1 MRRRR
6 SYWRGAGEED
16 LLGVRPREGDRHDR
30 LIPMINVVFLLLTF
44 FLIAGT
50 IRVNDGLNIEPPA
63 IDTSGVIDEQ
73 APTLSVEASGAL
85 HFGGRVVTM
94 DEAVAALKEAS
105 ASASASGTDADGG
118 EIHIKADRNTPSSVI
133 LPLLQRLR
141 NENLDAL
148 RLVAIRKGE

>member
-1 MRRRR
+1 
-6 SYWRGAGEED
+6 
-16 LLGVRPREGDRHDR
+16 
-30 LIPMINVVFLLLTF
+30 MINVVFLLLTF

-85 HFGGRVVTM
+85 HFGGRAVTI
-94 DEAVAALKEAS
+94 DEAVAALKEAL
-105 ASASASGTDADGG
+105 ASGTDADGG
-118 EIHIKADRNTPSSVI
+118 EIQIKADRNTPSSVI

>member
-63 IDTSGVIDEQ
+63 VETSGVIDEQ
-73 APTLSVEASGAL
+73 SPTLGVEANGTL
-85 HFGGRVVTM
+85 YFDGRTVTV
-94 DEAVAALKEAS
+94 DEAVAALQEAS
-105 ASASASGTDADGG
+105 ASAGASDADGG
-118 EIHIKADRNTPSSVI
+118 EIQIKADRNTPSSII

-141 NENLDAL
+141 NENFDAL

>member
-6 SYWRGAGEED
+6 SYWHGAENED

-50 IRVNDGLNIEPPA
+50 IRVSDGLNIEPPA
-63 IDTSGVIDEQ
+63 IETSGVIDEQ
-73 APTLSVEASGAL
+73 RPTLSVEASGAL
-85 HFGGRVVTM
+85 HFGGRAVTI
-94 DEAVAALKEAS
+94 DEAIAALKEAM
-105 ASASASGTDADGG
+105 ATAPASGADGG
-118 EIHIKADRNTPSSVI
+118 EIQVKADRDTPSSVI

-141 NENLDAL
+141 NENIDAL
-148 RLVAIRKGE
+148 RLIAIKKAE

>member
-16 LLGVRPREGDRHDR
+16 LLGVRPRAGDRHDR

-50 IRVNDGLNIEPPA
+50 IRVSDGLNIEPPA
-63 IDTSGVIDEQ
+63 VETSGVIDEQ
-73 APTLSVEASGAL
+73 SPTLGVEANGTL
-85 HFGGRVVTM
+85 YFDGRTVTV
-94 DEAVAALKEAS
+94 DEAVAALQEAS
-105 ASASASGTDADGG
+105 ASAGASDADGG
-118 EIHIKADRNTPSSVI
+118 EIQIKADRNTPSSII

-141 NENLDAL
+141 NENFDAL
-148 RLVAIRKGE
+148 RLVVIRKGE

>member
-6 SYWRGAGEED
+6 SYWRAAGEED
-16 LLGVRPREGDRHDR
+16 LLGVRPRESDRHDR

-50 IRVNDGLNIEPPA
+50 IRVSDGLNIEPPA
-63 IDTSGVIDEQ
+63 IATSGVIDEQ
-73 APTLSVEASGAL
+73 GRTLSVEASGAL
-85 HFGGRVVTM
+85 HFGGRPVTM

-105 ASASASGTDADGG
+105 GRDSDADGG
-118 EIHIKADRNTPSSVI
+118 GEIQIKADRNTPSSVI

>member
-30 LIPMINVVFLLLTF
+30 LIPMINAVFLLLTF

-105 ASASASGTDADGG
+105 ALASGTDADGG
-118 EIHIKADRNTPSSVI
+118 EIQIKADRNTPSSVI